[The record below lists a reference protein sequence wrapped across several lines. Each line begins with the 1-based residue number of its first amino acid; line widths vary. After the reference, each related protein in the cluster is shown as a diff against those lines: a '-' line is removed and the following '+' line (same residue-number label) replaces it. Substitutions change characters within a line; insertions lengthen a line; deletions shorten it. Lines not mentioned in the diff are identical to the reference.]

1 MKPDEFID
9 AMTLPVWQ
17 AMAVVRWLE
26 GRVRNRPKVG
36 EVTPEKAALTDGDCT
51 SQELLLV
58 ALRDRF
64 PDVVLNVEEDTPTT
78 ACFAG
83 NDSEYTVVIDPIDG
97 TLRYLRGD
105 GLYAII
111 VGLERDGLVLATLIG
126 VPQRG
131 LVVRAIRGGG
141 VELAR
146 EQGHFAR
153 AALGGGGR
161 EVAVS
166 PGLPEPISRALGQ
179 QGLEPCTAA
188 GGVIGIAPL
197 LPGMVAGVRITGQ
210 PQGLSRRAWVAALP
224 TLEAGGC
231 VEGLSGAFPE
241 RYTPGEPGLLVA
253 SSPEEIS
260 RLRSTLSAAADE
272 KPQDCASG
280 RS

>member
-1 MKPDEFID
+1 MTPDEFVD
-9 AMTLPVWQ
+9 AMSLPVWQ

-36 EVTPEKAALTDGDCT
+36 EVTPEKAALTDGDCA

-58 ALRDRF
+58 ALREHF
-64 PDVVLNVEEDTPTT
+64 PDVVLNVEEDTPT
-78 ACFAG
+78 AARFAG

-97 TLRYLRGD
+97 TLRYLLGD

-111 VGLERDGLVLATLIG
+111 LGLERDGLVLAALIG

-131 LVVRAIRGGG
+131 ILVRAIRGQG
-141 VELAR
+141 VELALDQR
-146 EQGHFAR
+146 RFTSPT
-153 AALGGGGR
+153 LGGEGR

-166 PGLPEPISRALGQ
+166 PGLPRDVARALGQ
-179 QGLEPCTAA
+179 QGLEPRTAA

-197 LPGMVAGVRITGQ
+197 LPGMVGGVRIIGQ

-253 SSPEEIS
+253 ASPREIA
-260 RLRSTLSAAADE
+260 RLRSSLSVAA
-272 KPQDCASG
+272 
-280 RS
+280 